1 MKRLTHKNPDGT
13 TYRVPLAD
21 AGEFRVMHGRT
32 NAAVFGDIVN
42 RLGRYEDLMT
52 IEEAERIHG
61 KSRSGCDN
69 GSRRAAGAV
78 QDRGRDALE

>member
-1 MKRLTHKNPDGT
+1 MKRMTHKNPDGT
-13 TYRVPLAD
+13 TYRVPLSD

-42 RLGRYEDLMT
+42 RLGRYEDLIT

-61 KSRSGCDN
+61 SNNRRRG
-69 GSRRAAGAV
+69 GSRNTGRAV
-78 QDRGRDALE
+78 